1 MTVIGEGGS
10 RSIHLAITTNID
22 PTSPDPTQLN
32 LRYLHCTQGE
42 GTNRGLLPPN
52 IANMKLT
59 RCIPG
64 PDRGHGA
71 GDLGGAEGDGE
82 GDRAR
87 VWYLSV
93 GGGGDTAPLQIC
105 TQIV

>member
-1 MTVIGEGGS
+1 MSFLPSPSEYCEYK
-10 RSIHLAITTNID
+10 ID
-22 PTSPDPTQLN
+22 SL
-32 LRYLHCTQGE
+32 Y
-42 GTNRGLLPPN
+42 
-52 IANMKLT
+52 
-59 RCIPG
+59 PG

>member
-22 PTSPDPTQLN
+22 PKSPDPTQLN

-52 IANMKLT
+52 IANIKLT
-59 RCIPG
+59 RCTQDQIEATV
-64 PDRGHGA
+64 RETWA
-71 GDLGGAEGDGE
+71 GLKAM
-82 GDRAR
+82 AR
-87 VWYLSV
+87 EIAPEFGIYL
-93 GGGGDTAPLQIC
+93 
-105 TQIV
+105 